1 MEKYFYFTG
10 FATRSEYWAVQLL
23 SLPIMLLLALLAAGF
38 AAMGTSGLIA
48 SGVFLVL
55 MVIGISWLVLATT
68 ARRCRD
74 AGINP
79 WFTLALFIPYFS
91 IVPWVVFGVLASDKG
106 LDKNNTN
113 V

>member
-23 SLPIMLLLALLAAGF
+23 ALPIMLFLALLAAGF
-38 AAMGTSGLIA
+38 ATMGTSGVIA
-48 SGVFLVL
+48 SGVFLIL

-91 IVPWVVFGVLASDKG
+91 IVPWIVFGCLATEKRIEYDIKQ
-106 LDKNNTN
+106 
-113 V
+113 